1 MADRLIAHAASDL
14 ETAGTGGKGSRPR
27 SVVMFVSTVE
37 TKPDVEGPERAGG
50 AARPA
55 ALAGVLGGLIGAT
68 CCIGPAV
75 GVAVGAGSGS
85 ALLAMADYRPHV
97 FALGAIVA
105 FAVAAV
111 VFARRRRACPTDR
124 ERRAMRS
131 RWVDAAV
138 IAFALTYALGRFA
151 VPRLIETFT

>member
-1 MADRLIAHAASDL
+1 MS
-14 ETAGTGGKGSRPR
+14 ETATEDRRPTR
-27 SVVMFVSTVE
+27 T
-37 TKPDVEGPERAGG
+37 A

-85 ALLAMADYRPHV
+85 VLLAMSDYRFHV
-97 FALGAIVA
+97 FALGAVVA

-111 VFARRRRACPTDR
+111 LFARRRRTCPTEP
-124 ERRAMRS
+124 ERRMLRS
-131 RWVDAAV
+131 RWTDAAI
-138 IAFALTYALGRFA
+138 IAFGLTYALGRFL
-151 VPRLIETFT
+151 VPRVIDALT

>member
-1 MADRLIAHAASDL
+1 MNETTTEDRSPTR
-14 ETAGTGGKGSRPR
+14 TA
-27 SVVMFVSTVE
+27 
-37 TKPDVEGPERAGG
+37 

-85 ALLAMADYRPHV
+85 FLLAMSDYRFHV
-97 FALGAIVA
+97 FALGAVVA

-111 VFARRRRACPTDR
+111 MFVRRRRTCPTGL
-124 ERRAMRS
+124 ERRMLRS
-131 RWVDAAV
+131 RWTDAAI
-138 IAFALTYALGRFA
+138 IAFGFTYALGRFV
-151 VPRLIETFT
+151 VPRVIDALT

>member
-1 MADRLIAHAASDL
+1 M
-14 ETAGTGGKGSRPR
+14 
-27 SVVMFVSTVE
+27 VFVATVE
-37 TKPDVEGPERAGG
+37 TKPDVEGPEQPKS

-85 ALLAMADYRPHV
+85 ALIAMADYRPHV
-97 FALGAIVA
+97 FMLGAIVA
-105 FAVAAV
+105 FGAAAV
-111 VFARRRRACPTDR
+111 LFARRRRACPTDA
-124 ERRAMRS
+124 ERRSMRS
-131 RWVDAAV
+131 RWVDVAI

-151 VPRLIETFT
+151 VPRLVEAFT